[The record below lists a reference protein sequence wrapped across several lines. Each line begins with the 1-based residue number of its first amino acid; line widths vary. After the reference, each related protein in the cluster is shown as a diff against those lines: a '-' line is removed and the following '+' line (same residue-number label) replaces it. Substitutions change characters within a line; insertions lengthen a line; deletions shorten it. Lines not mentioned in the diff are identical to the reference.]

1 MNMKKTLSV
10 FMGVLVIAIS
20 LMTLIGGRDITGG
33 SYIKYVEFNVS
44 KSALQSAVDLDISSQ
59 NEETKLDYITLL
71 AYLGA
76 KYGGD
81 FKKYKYSDMADFA
94 QKLADGETEESLTKD
109 MKYYSYYKEAYGA
122 ALDGMVGAFEEERES
137 DSGTKVMEQRYGIRW
152 FSPIAKTFPYSCYD
166 DFGALRTYGY
176 TRPHLGHDMMS
187 AVGTPVIAVES
198 GRVECIG
205 WNRYGGWRIGIR
217 SNDNKRYWYYAHLRQ
232 NKPFAEE
239 LSEGDTVKAGDVIGY
254 VGRTGYSDTENTN
267 GITES
272 HLHIGLE
279 LVFNEKQKESDN
291 EIWID
296 LSAITS
302 ILEQHRSAV
311 VRNNETKEFTRQFE
325 YNEK

>member
-1 MNMKKTLSV
+1 MKKTFCV
-10 FMGVLVIAIS
+10 FMGVLAIAIS
-20 LMTLIGGRDITGG
+20 LMTLFGGRDITD
-33 SYIKYVEFNVS
+33 SNYIKYVEFNVT
-44 KSALQSAVDLDISSQ
+44 KSALHAAADLDISSQ
-59 NEETKLDYITLL
+59 SEKNKLDFITLL

-81 FKKYKYSDMADFA
+81 FSKYKYSDMTDFA
-94 QKLADGETEESLTKD
+94 LKLSNGENEKSLTKD
-109 MKYYSYYKEAYGA
+109 MKYYSYYKEAYTA
-122 ALDGMVGAFEEERES
+122 ALNGMVGAYEEEREY
-137 DSGTKVMEQRYGIRW
+137 DNGNRVMEQKYGIRW

-176 TRPHLGHDMMS
+176 TRPHLGHDMMA

-198 GRVECIG
+198 GKIECMG

-217 SNDNKRYWYYAHLRQ
+217 SNDSKRYWYYAHLRQ
-232 NKPFAEE
+232 NRPFAEN
-239 LSEGDTVKAGDVIGY
+239 LKEGDTVKAGDVIGY

-296 LSAITS
+296 VSAITS
-302 ILEQHRSAV
+302 ILEQHQSAV
-311 VRNNETKEFTRQFE
+311 LRNSETKEFTRQYE
-325 YNEK
+325 YNER

>member
-1 MNMKKTLSV
+1 
-10 FMGVLVIAIS
+10 MGVLVIAIS
-20 LMTLIGGRDITGG
+20 LMTLFGGRDITD
-33 SYIKYVEFNVS
+33 SNYIKYAEFNVT
-44 KSALQSAVDLDISSQ
+44 KSALQAAIDLDISSR
-59 NEETKLDYITLL
+59 NEKNELDYITLL

-81 FKKYKYSDMADFA
+81 FSKYKYSDMTDFA
-94 QKLADGETEESLTKD
+94 EKLSNGESEESLTKD

-122 ALDGMVGAFEEERES
+122 ALNGMVGAFEEERED
-137 DSGTKVMEQRYGIRW
+137 DSGNNVMEQKYGIRW

-176 TRPHLGHDMMS
+176 TRPHLGHDMMA

-198 GRVECIG
+198 GKVECMG

-217 SNDNKRYWYYAHLRQ
+217 SNDSKRYWYYAHLRQ
-232 NKPFAEE
+232 NRPFAEN
-239 LSEGDTVKAGDVIGY
+239 LKEGDTVKAGDVIGY

-296 LSAITS
+296 VSAITS
-302 ILEQHRSAV
+302 VLEQHQSAV
-311 VRNNETKEFTRQFE
+311 LRNNETKEFTRQFE